1 MVSMSQIRSKG
12 FTLIEI
18 LVVIVIIG
26 ILATMGIGKY
36 AQFSRDARK
45 SGCVNNQNTIDKGMG
60 MWESKYVAINLKSGN
75 SGALS
80 VQFFMNGKKDV
91 SAQGLSE
98 TNGRFPGRF
107 KSTAAGKDDEVYN
120 QIQDE
125 TVFICPETANSY
137 SGINNIPSGDKS
149 ATSDYKWFMF
159 ARGTTG
165 TALNPIGG
173 KLRGTGCL
181 VWGTVATTGN
191 VRNEI
196 ETGDGSFGPSGT
208 DEDLHSGIK

>member
-1 MVSMSQIRSKG
+1 MKSLMRVRKG

-45 SGCVNNQNTIDKGMG
+45 SGCVNNQNTIDKGIG
-60 MWESKYVAINLKSGN
+60 MWESKYTNFALKSGAN
-75 SGALS
+75 GAIS
-80 VQFFMNGKKDV
+80 CKFYMNGKKWDFV
-91 SAQGLSE
+91 ESSGK
-98 TNGRFPGRF
+98 FPSRF
-107 KSTAAGKDDEVYN
+107 KSTSKEDEVYD

-125 TVFICPETANSY
+125 TIFICPESANAY
-137 SGINNIPSGDKS
+137 TGIDNIPQADKA

-159 ARGTTG
+159 ARGTASASLKNT
-165 TALNPIGG
+165 GG

-181 VWGTVATTGN
+181 VWGTAAENADRGPGGDVVTG
-191 VRNEI
+191 
-196 ETGDGSFGPSGT
+196 GDGTAGPSGT
-208 DEDLHSGIK
+208 EDDLHSGIL